1 MDFSKFDQ
9 QVDTE
14 KLAADAAEAA
24 KNGGGDSVIPDGEYV
39 VGIDKMEIGE
49 TKDGRPMFKV
59 QFRILEGEY
68 KRSCLFMNRVI
79 FGTKND
85 AGMIGSVTAFLS
97 KLEAVD
103 ENGCPYDCNFHSYS
117 QLNDLVM
124 DIMEAV
130 EADELSYLVDYAEKA
145 FNNVSIKE
153 VFEG

>member
-1 MDFSKFDQ
+1 MDFTKFDQ

-24 KNGGGDSVIPDGEYV
+24 KNGGGYSVIPDGEYT

-49 TKDGRPMFKV
+49 TKDCRPMFKV

-68 KRSCLFMNRVI
+68 KKSCLFMNRVI

-85 AGMIGSVTAFLS
+85 AAMIGSVTAFLS

-103 ENGCPYDCNFHSYS
+103 EEGRPYDCSFHSYS

-130 EADELSYLVDYAEKA
+130 DADGLSYLVDYAEKA

-153 VFEG
+153 VFED

>member
-1 MDFSKFDQ
+1 MDFTKFDQ

-24 KNGGGDSVIPDGEYV
+24 KNGGSYSVIPDGEYI

-68 KRSCLFMNRVI
+68 KKSCLFMNRVI

-85 AGMIGSVTAFLS
+85 AGMIGSVTTFLS

-103 ENGCPYDCNFHSYS
+103 ENGDAFDCSFHSYS

>member
-1 MDFSKFDQ
+1 MDFTKFDQ

-24 KNGGGDSVIPDGEYV
+24 KNGGSYFVIPDGEYV

-68 KRSCLFMNRVI
+68 KKSCLFMNRVI

-85 AGMIGSVTAFLS
+85 ASMIGSVTAFLS

-103 ENGCPYDCNFHSYS
+103 EEGNSYDCSFHSYS